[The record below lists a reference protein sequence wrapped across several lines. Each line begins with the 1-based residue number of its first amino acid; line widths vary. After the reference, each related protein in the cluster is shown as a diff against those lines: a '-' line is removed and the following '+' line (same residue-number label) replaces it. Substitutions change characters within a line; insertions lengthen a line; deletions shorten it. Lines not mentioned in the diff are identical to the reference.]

1 MLGTE
6 LKCALELRRQNAL
19 KPCSTRPDIASAG
32 ATAGSE
38 RFKCIKELIRRGGRP
53 RRNNSGSRQGLRGSG
68 VPDRAESEMHAC
80 ISHKLIDMH
89 AARYSWLRTC
99 CRSKAAVSSWCRTQT
114 CHLHTVPVETCPEPG
129 HSRSMHAACMQT
141 CHVEP
146 YHVISILRTTCSSS

>member
-1 MLGTE
+1 MYAGAAPTE
-6 LKCALELRRQNAL
+6 PSEKKNSL

-89 AARYSWLRTC
+89 AARYSWLRTR
-99 CRSKAAVSSWCRTQT
+99 CRSKAATSSWCRTQT
-114 CHLHTVPVETCPEPG
+114 CHLHAASP
-129 HSRSMHAACMQT
+129 SRDMSRQH
-141 CHVEP
+141 P
-146 YHVISILRTTCSSS
+146 PFSNLILVSGTEISSSR

>member
-89 AARYSWLRTC
+89 AARYSWLRTR
-99 CRSKAAVSSWCRTQT
+99 CRCSKAAMSSCMVPNSNLSPAHSPSRDMSRAWALTQHA
-114 CHLHTVPVETCPEPG
+114 CC
-129 HSRSMHAACMQT
+129 MHADMLCQAVP
-141 CHVEP
+141 CHINIAN
-146 YHVISILRTTCSSS
+146 HLQ

>member
-1 MLGTE
+1 MLCTGSMR
-6 LKCALELRRQNAL
+6 ALELRRQNAL

-38 RFKCIKELIRRGGRP
+38 RFKCIKELICRGGRP

-89 AARYSWLRTC
+89 AARYSWLRTR
-99 CRSKAAVSSWCRTQT
+99 CRSKAATSSWCRTQT